1 MKTKTLLALAA
12 GLALASTA
20 HAATSQYK
28 LEYSGAAFNNSTQA
42 FVTFTADDSVINGDA
57 GVVVLYYGDAAAI
70 TDFRMEL
77 VGTSNGLN
85 GVYDYTGQ
93 LNAFFM
99 SASGVDTSTNWVGQ
113 AGFLGA
119 SFYSPITYAT
129 GWDIITTRKN
139 GTSGEAL
146 KLTSMIGGPGASQTI
161 PEPSAVA
168 LLGLGAV
175 GLVAR
180 RRRTA

>member
-20 HAATSQYK
+20 HAATSQYQLK
-28 LEYSGAAFNNSTQA
+28 YSGAAFNNSTQA
-42 FVTFTADDSVINGDA
+42 FVTFTADDSVINGDV
-57 GVVVLYYGDAAAI
+57 GTLYYFQTSAI

-77 VGTSNGLN
+77 VGTSNGSD

-93 LNAFFM
+93 WEAVNMKAE
-99 SASGVDTSTNWVGQ
+99 GVDTSMNWVGQ
-113 AGFLGA
+113 AGFSGFA
-119 SFYSPITYAT
+119 FFSPNTFAT
-129 GWDIITTRKN
+129 NWDTFFILKN
-139 GTSGEAL
+139 GIAGDTL

-161 PEPSAVA
+161 PEPSAFA
-168 LLGLGAV
+168 LLGLGTV